1 MAHLYLQLHLFSQV
15 AHRRQ
20 NELLLGVTGSVAFL
34 VLQEHYAAAYITGGD
49 DRGLHQRIIGNALN
63 GLQRL
68 PIARRKAPAVL
79 NLIFQAMGYPTLQHL
94 PPADAADRHYMVP
107 VGNETGKPL
116 DQAIF
121 SCPQFLY
128 DRKIYAKGMK
138 VSERIDCP

>member
-1 MAHLYLQLHLFSQV
+1 MPGITWA
-15 AHRRQ
+15 
-20 NELLLGVTGSVAFL
+20 VTFL
-34 VLQEHYAAAYITGGD
+34 VLQEHYASAYITGGD
-49 DRGLHQRIIGNALN
+49 DRGLHQCIIGDTFY

-94 PPADAADRHYMVP
+94 SPTDAADCHYMVP

-121 SCPQFLY
+121 SCQQFLY
-128 DRKIYAKGMK
+128 DRKIYAKEMK